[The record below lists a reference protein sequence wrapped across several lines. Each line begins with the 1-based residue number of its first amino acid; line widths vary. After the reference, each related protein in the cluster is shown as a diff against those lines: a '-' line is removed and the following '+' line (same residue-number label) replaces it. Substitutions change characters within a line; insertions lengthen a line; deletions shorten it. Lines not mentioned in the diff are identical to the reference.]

1 MATNILVPQLGNEV
15 TEAEITE
22 WLASAGD
29 NVKSGEVIVVI
40 STTKTALEIE
50 SPIDGIL
57 SEILVNE
64 GELTEA
70 GATIGV
76 IE

>member
-1 MATNILVPQLGNEV
+1 MATDILVPQLGNEV

-22 WLASAGD
+22 WIASTGD
-29 NVKSGEVIVVI
+29 HVKSGEVLVVI

-50 SPIDGIL
+50 SPVDGIL

-64 GELTEA
+64 GELTA
-70 GATIGV
+70 VGSIIGV